1 MLRFLSKRK
10 RSRKALLWVFVAVL
24 AAGLIGVFTPW
35 SGLEGSASDDTVV
48 AEVGDHEITLREY
61 RSGLAAFGRQM
72 AMGQGTTNIADTGT
86 IHALYGQ
93 MVLDGLVR
101 SRIVMQEAEDLDLDA
116 TDQEVQDRLKQMFNP
131 WPGAEAYRRQLQG
144 AGTTPIQFE
153 KDLRTLIAEEKLKSY
168 ITAAVQVTP
177 QEIEEDYRRNNTT
190 YTVRWAE
197 VRPEELQSKVQV
209 TDADLR
215 AFYDQKREDFRIPT
229 EQRRAS
235 YIFIDQ
241 GKTGATMQVSD
252 DELRQNFN
260 PERGVQ
266 QVRVSQIVISAPR
279 VRAAAGENSNSGAM
293 AAEVSEEARKKAL
306 DIASRAQAAEGKA
319 AEDFAEL
326 ARTFSE
332 DAKSKAAG
340 GDIGWV
346 NRNDKR
352 EADDPLNSVFNMQQ
366 GDVSQPVLKRD
377 KFYIFKVTERKLP
390 TFEEAREQLLKEAR
404 ATRGYSRA
412 VEIAAEAEQR
422 LKETKNADG
431 VAAEINNK
439 YGQGVASVRQT
450 RFFLQGD
457 TLPELGDATDF
468 QSKIFELQNT
478 GDVAER
484 LNVTGGLAVA
494 QLAEKRDPHIPPFE
508 DVRANIEQKYRAEK
522 SKDLA
527 AELARQL
534 ATARTPD
541 ALRAA
546 ADAMGVRVEDRASLS
561 GNDSIGSLV
570 SEASRDRIYKLNP
583 NEVVSE
589 PIKAEP
595 GDSYVVAGLVS
606 RKDADMGQKFEQERK
621 SIEERLL
628 EARRA
633 SFFASYIAAKQKT
646 MKEKGEVEI
655 YQDVLDTA
663 IASGAGTDPMRG
675 MPRGNP
681 PAPTRTAPR
690 RTPQGVVPSQ
700 PTAPPPAGTQP

>member
-35 SGLEGSASDDTVV
+35 SGLQGSASDDTVV

-61 RSGLAAFGRQM
+61 RTGLAAFGRQM
-72 AMGQGTTNIADTGT
+72 AMGQGTTNMADAATL
-86 IHALYGQ
+86 HALYGQ
-93 MVLDGLVR
+93 TVLDGLVR
-101 SRIVMQEAEDLDLDA
+101 SRIVMQEADDLDLDA
-116 TDQEVQDRLKQMFNP
+116 TDQEVQDRLKQLFNP

-144 AGTTPIQFE
+144 AGTTPVQFE

-168 ITAAVQVTP
+168 ITAAVLVTP
-177 QEIEEDYRRNNTT
+177 QEIEEEYRRNNTT
-190 YTVRWAE
+190 YTVRWAD
-197 VRPEELQSKVQV
+197 VRPEELQSKVQL

-215 AFYDQKREDFRIPT
+215 AYYDQNKEEFRVPT

-241 GKTGATMQVSD
+241 SKTGTTLQVSD

-266 QVRVSQIVISAPR
+266 EVRVSQIVLSAPR
-279 VRAAAGENSNSGAM
+279 VRTAASDNSNTAPKTT
-293 AAEVSEEARKKAL
+293 EVSEEARKKAL
-306 DIASRAQAAEGKA
+306 DIANRAQAAEGKA
-319 AEDFAEL
+319 PEDFAEL

-346 NRNDKR
+346 KRGDKR

-366 GDVSQPVLKRD
+366 GDVSQPILKRD
-377 KFYIFKVTERKLP
+377 KFYIFKVTGRKLP
-390 TFEEAREQLLKEAR
+390 TFEEAREQLLKEAQ

-422 LKETKNADG
+422 LKETKNPDA
-431 VAAEINNK
+431 VASEINNK
-439 YGQGVASVRQT
+439 HGQGIASVRQT
-450 RFFLQGD
+450 RFFVQTE
-457 TLPELGDATDF
+457 TLPELGNANDF
-468 QSKIFELQNT
+468 QTKLFELQNT

-494 QLAEKRDPHIPPFE
+494 QLAEKREPNVPPFE
-508 DVRANIEQKYRAEK
+508 DVRAAVEEKYREVK

-527 AELARQL
+527 AERARQL
-534 ATARTPD
+534 AAARTPD
-541 ALRAA
+541 ALNAA
-546 ADAMGVRVEDRASLS
+546 AAAMGIRVEERASLS

-570 SEASRDRIYKLNP
+570 TESARERIYKLNP

-595 GDSYVVAGLVS
+595 GDSYVVAALIS
-606 RKDADMGQKFEQERK
+606 RKDADMGQPFEQERK

-628 EARRA
+628 EAKRA
-633 SFFASYIAAKQKT
+633 SFFAAYIASKQKT
-646 MKEKGEVEI
+646 MKDKGEVEI

-690 RTPQGVVPSQ
+690 RTPQGAVPSQ